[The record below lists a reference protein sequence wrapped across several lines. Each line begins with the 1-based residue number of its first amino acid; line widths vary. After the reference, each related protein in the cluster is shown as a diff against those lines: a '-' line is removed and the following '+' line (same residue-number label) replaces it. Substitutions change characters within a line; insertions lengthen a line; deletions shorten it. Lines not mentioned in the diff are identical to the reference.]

1 MEPLLTSAEM
11 KECDRAAI
19 RTLKI
24 PGMILM
30 ENAGRGVADSIEKNY
45 GPVQNRSFLI
55 VCGKGN
61 NGGDGFVV
69 ARHLLLRRAN
79 VTVVMLADPK
89 EYTNDAKV
97 NYEIIKSL
105 AQGDAAGCR
114 LISLRSPKTL
124 TTVPKHNFIIDAIFG
139 TGFSGM
145 VREPYRKI
153 IEWINQ
159 QEGIKVAID
168 SPSGLDAD
176 TGKVGG
182 IGVRADLTVTM
193 CVRKTGLVIGDA
205 QAYTGKTEIVDI
217 GFPPEILNR
226 NCQTHI
232 IHAGDIQKVLPV
244 RRFNVHKH
252 NVGKVFIVAGSRGLT
267 GAAAMASL
275 AAMRGGA
282 GAVILGTPESVY
294 PILAKKLTEVMV
306 TPLWET
312 SGGSLSATALDQMKK
327 HIEWADLV
335 VLGPGLSVHPDTV
348 EFVHQMVATISKPL
362 LLDADGLNAFE
373 HASGIFKKHRSKN
386 VIITPH
392 TGEFSRITG
401 VGSAEIDANRINLSR
416 EYAKQLNVYLV
427 LKGAPTVTAT
437 PGGQVYVNSTGNA
450 GMATAGSG
458 DVLTG
463 LIASLWGQGMNSAEA
478 AYSGV
483 YLHGLSGDL
492 VKKDLGE
499 KSLMATDILTHISD
513 AYRFVRQNG

>member
-1 MEPLLTSAEM
+1 
-11 KECDRAAI
+11 
-19 RTLKI
+19 
-24 PGMILM
+24 
-30 ENAGRGVADSIEKNY
+30 
-45 GPVQNRSFLI
+45 
-55 VCGKGN
+55 
-61 NGGDGFVV
+61 
-69 ARHLLLRRAN
+69 
-79 VTVVMLADPK
+79 
-89 EYTNDAKV
+89 
-97 NYEIIKSL
+97 
-105 AQGDAAGCR
+105 
-114 LISLRSPKTL
+114 
-124 TTVPKHNFIIDAIFG
+124 
-139 TGFSGM
+139 
-145 VREPYRKI
+145 
-153 IEWINQ
+153 
-159 QEGIKVAID
+159 
-168 SPSGLDAD
+168 
-176 TGKVGG
+176 
-182 IGVRADLTVTM
+182 
-193 CVRKTGLVIGDA
+193 
-205 QAYTGKTEIVDI
+205 
-217 GFPPEILNR
+217 
-226 NCQTHI
+226 
-232 IHAGDIQKVLPV
+232 
-244 RRFNVHKH
+244 
-252 NVGKVFIVAGSRGLT
+252 
-267 GAAAMASL
+267 MASL

-335 VLGPGLSVHPDTV
+335 VLGPGLSVHPDTD